1 MQANNNDN
9 MLIYLSEDGKIK
21 YILNLKMEQYG
32 YH

>member
-1 MQANNNDN
+1 MQANNNN
-9 MLIYLSEDGKIK
+9 MLIYLSEDGKIE